1 MPKATTAKAKKEKI
15 KKELEAFKNK
25 VLRKRGVVQPFK
37 IDDMQVDERIKFAIK
52 LLIGEEVDILTTAK
66 TVSKYFREVNK
77 ADKNFDTNSIKAKKD
92 YTGKS
97 KEEHN
102 LLRINNFYTKEY
114 QLDLNVCWRDK
125 DSKTSK
131 RMKNSIIKPDMLK
144 NPKIL
149 QHKCEHD
156 EIDSPL
162 KTWYCNMAAWYTE
175 AVDA

>member
-1 MPKATTAKAKKEKI
+1 MPKATTAKAKKENI

-25 VLRKRGVVQPFK
+25 ELRKRGVVQPFK

-66 TVSKYFREVNK
+66 TVSNYFREVNK
-77 ADKNFDTNSIKAKKD
+77 ADKKFDRNLIKAKKD

-114 QLDLNVCWRDK
+114 KLDLNVCWRDK

-144 NPKIL
+144 NSKIL

-156 EIDSPL
+156 VIYPQME
-162 KTWYCNMAAWYTE
+162 KWTRNMAKWYAE